1 MNNKINFIASIL
13 FLYFFTFAVQAA
25 QSAGN
30 ISEIKGSVWAQLGDQ
45 PARVLAKGDAVY
57 AKEEIKTGSRARV
70 KLIMNDKSEF
80 DLSANATLQISD
92 FRYKHPGEEDSI
104 SMKIVKGTF
113 RFFSGLI
120 AKNRPNAMQVQTAVA
135 TIGIR
140 GTHVVGEATETS
152 STIILMEP
160 KISEDTSIVVF
171 NDFGEVTID
180 EPGYGTEIPDA
191 NSPPSPPRRMRLQT
205 INNITRSI
213 QSINRI
219 STPRPRMR

>member
-1 MNNKINFIASIL
+1 MSNKINFIASIL
-13 FLYFFTFAVQAA
+13 FLTIFTFTALAA
-25 QSAGN
+25 QPAGN
-30 ISEIKGSVWAQLGDQ
+30 IAEIKGSVWAQLGDQ
-45 PARVLAKGDAVY
+45 PARILAQGDAIY
-57 AKEEIKTGSRARV
+57 AKEEIRTGSRARV
-70 KLIMNDKSEF
+70 KLLMNDKSEF
-80 DLSANATLQISD
+80 DLAANATLQISD

-104 SMKIVKGTF
+104 SMRIVKGTF

-140 GTHVVGEATETS
+140 GTHVVGETTETS

-160 KISEDTSIVVF
+160 RASEDTYIVVF

-180 EPGYGTEIPDA
+180 EPGYGTDIPDA